1 MLRPFA
7 AAGLFTLIAA
17 AIVRRFSRVEVA
29 GASMAPAFAPGDFL
43 LVDRRAYRLH
53 PPRPGD
59 VVVAHDPRDFDRLLV
74 KRVARVHADG
84 ALDLHGDNPEASTDS
99 RHFGPVPPYLI
110 EGRVVA
116 RYWPRPSL
124 ARRRSTSASV
134 GKARGG
140 GSEGSNHS
148 SSLSSPSR
156 G

>member
-1 MLRPFA
+1 MLRLFA
-7 AAGLFTLIAA
+7 AAGLLAPIAD
-17 AIVRRFSRVEVA
+17 AIVRRLSRVEVA
-29 GASMAPAFAPGDFL
+29 GASMAPSFAPGDLL

-53 PPRPGD
+53 PPRPGE

-99 RHFGPVPPYLI
+99 RQFGPVPPYLV
-110 EGRVVA
+110 EGRVLA

-124 ARRRSTSASV
+124 ARRSSTSASV
-134 GKARGG
+134 GNASGG
-140 GSEGSNHS
+140 GSAGSNHS